1 MDQSNQSACLH
12 RKGNYLVRQKK
23 RMWKIY
29 LTFITTELQS
39 KHKEIKAMMNQM
51 LKLKLFILKT
61 KKALRASAG

>member
-1 MDQSNQSACLH
+1 MDQSSQSACLL

-29 LTFITTELQS
+29 LTFKTIELQS

-61 KKALRASAG
+61 KKALRVSAG